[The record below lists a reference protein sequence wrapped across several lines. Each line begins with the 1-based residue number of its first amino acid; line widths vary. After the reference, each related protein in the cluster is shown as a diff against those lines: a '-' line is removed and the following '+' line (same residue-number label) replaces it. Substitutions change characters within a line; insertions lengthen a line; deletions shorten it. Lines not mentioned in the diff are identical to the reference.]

1 MITLSTK
8 ADFYR
13 GKSKKVQK
21 YNIKSLIF
29 KDAVESGIANLIMER
44 GPCSYIRS
52 AQYYSFESIDCA
64 GCLET

>member
-29 KDAVESGIANLIMER
+29 KDAVESGIANLIMGR
-44 GPCSYIRS
+44 GTYSYIRF
-52 AQYYSFESIDCA
+52 AQYYSFELIDCA
-64 GCLET
+64 GGL